1 MLVYFFSKWALE
13 GILRWILYQ
22 HGWNWCFLIMFS
34 QTRSEQFRKYFNL
47 RVLLKVLRAYILVF
61 HFIGHQEL
69 LKSYYCSFFNVLRGT
84 FWPKMCFRRDFE
96 VNFCHC
102 EWSCGFLMMFLQTSN
117 GQIIKFFNLKGIRWE
132 NKILQTAQVG
142 QNKHF
147 WQKRNKNCW

>member
-1 MLVYFFSKWALE
+1 MGFRRDFEVDSLPTWLKL
-13 GILRWILYQ
+13 
-22 HGWNWCFLIMFS
+22 CFLIMFS

-47 RVLLKVLRAYILVF
+47 RVIFKILRAYILVF
-61 HFIGHQEL
+61 HWIGHQEL
-69 LKSYYCSFFNVLRGT
+69 FKSYYCSFFMFYGVH
-84 FWPKMCFRRDFE
+84 FDQKMGFRRDFE

-102 EWSCGFLMMFLQTSN
+102 EWSWGFLMMFLQTSN

-147 WQKRNKNCW
+147 WQKK

>member
-1 MLVYFFSKWALE
+1 MVETDAFLSCFPKQEVNSFGNTFIGNFESSEGLYICISLYWAP
-13 GILRWILYQ
+13 GAVQIILL
-22 HGWNWCFLIMFS
+22 FLF
-34 QTRSEQFRKYFNL
+34 Y
-47 RVLLKVLRAYILVF
+47 VLR
-61 HFIGHQEL
+61 
-69 LKSYYCSFFNVLRGT
+69 ST

-102 EWSCGFLMMFLQTSN
+102 EWSCGFLMMFLQTCN